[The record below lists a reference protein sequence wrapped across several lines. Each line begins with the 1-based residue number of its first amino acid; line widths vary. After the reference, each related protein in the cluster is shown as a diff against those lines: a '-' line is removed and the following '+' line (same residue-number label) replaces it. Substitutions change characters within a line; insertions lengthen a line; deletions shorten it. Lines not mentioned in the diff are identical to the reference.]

1 MRGGLFNKL
10 WAIVVGAFV
19 SLQLQ
24 AQPQQQPPQQVP
36 FPKVE
41 QQELF
46 LQAIEALD
54 AGKTN
59 SMVKLLDRAVQ
70 LDTANQFAYVKRAQ
84 LFDLVGNNVRAIKD
98 YSAALGLNSTVADI
112 YQLRGCSH
120 FKMGNVLAAVQ
131 DWQIFIQ
138 LKPKKETEHWQICVG
153 HALLGNYEE
162 ARKRFEWHWTV
173 NTEDME
179 VAFWHFLCV
188 ARTEGLA
195 KAREN
200 LMTVSGEKRVP
211 MAQIYELYK
220 GEGDESSVWL
230 AAANGT
236 PNPVERAQREFF
248 AHYYLG
254 LLRQAEGHLE
264 DAKTSVTK
272 ALEIAR
278 SHDGFI
284 GDSPGG
290 QLRGGDIANVHFK
303 QINQKL
309 AEQLAYT
316 KEDGEDSSMTLLV
329 YLGAGVGLVL
339 LVGYSWRR
347 RQIDLPLAQKSST

>member
-1 MRGGLFNKL
+1 MFYKL
-10 WAIVVGAFV
+10 WAIVVGTFV
-19 SLQLQ
+19 FLQLQ
-24 AQPQQQPPQQVP
+24 AQQQPPQQVP

-54 AGKTN
+54 AGKTD
-59 SMVKLLDRAVQ
+59 SMVKLLDRAVE
-70 LDTANQFAYVKRAQ
+70 LDTANHFAYVKRAQ
-84 LFDLVGNNVRAIKD
+84 LFDLIGNNSRAIQD
-98 YSAALGLNSTVADI
+98 YTAALSLNPTFADI
-112 YQLRGCSH
+112 YQLRGCNH
-120 FKMGNVLAAVQ
+120 FKMGNIMAAVQ
-131 DWQIFIQ
+131 DWQVFIQ

-195 KAREN
+195 KARES
-200 LMTVSGEKRVP
+200 LMAVSGEERVP
-211 MAQIYELYK
+211 MVQIYALYK
-220 GEGDESSVWL
+220 GESNESNVWL
-230 AAANGT
+230 AVENGA
-236 PNPVERAQREFF
+236 PSPIERAQREFF

-254 LLRQAEGHLE
+254 LLRQAEGRFE
-264 DAKTSVTK
+264 DARTSVAK
-272 ALEIAR
+272 ALDIAR

-290 QLRGGDIANVHFK
+290 QLRGGDIAKVHFK

-309 AEQLAYT
+309 GEQLAYG
-316 KEDGEDSSMTLLV
+316 KEAGEDSSMTFLV
-329 YLGAGVGLVL
+329 YLGAGIGLVL
-339 LVGYSWRR
+339 LIGYSWRR
-347 RQIDLPLAQKSST
+347 RQIDLPLVQKSST

>member
-10 WAIVVGAFV
+10 WVIAMGMVVAI
-19 SLQLQ
+19 QLR
-24 AQPQQQPPQQVP
+24 AQPRQEAPQPVA

-46 LQAIEALD
+46 LQAIDALD

-59 SMVKLLDRAVQ
+59 SMVKLLDRAIQMDSV
-70 LDTANQFAYVKRAQ
+70 NPFAYVKRAQ
-84 LFDLVGNNVRAIKD
+84 LFDLISYNAGAVQD
-98 YSAALGLNSTVADI
+98 YSTALGYNPKFADL

-120 FKMGNVLAAVQ
+120 FKMGNVLAAVF
-131 DWQIFIQ
+131 DWQQFIQ

-162 ARKRFEWHWTV
+162 ARKRFEWHWTA

-188 ARTEGLA
+188 ARTDGMV

-200 LMTVSGEKRVP
+200 LIAVSGEKRVP
-211 MAQIYELYK
+211 MAQVHALYK
-220 GEGDESSVWL
+220 GIGSEAEVWL
-230 AAANGT
+230 AIEQGGPT
-236 PNPVERAQREFF
+236 SGERAQREFF
-248 AHYYLG
+248 AHYYMG
-254 LLRQAEGHLE
+254 LLKQAEGNLE
-264 DAKTSVTK
+264 EAKSSVAK
-272 ALEIAR
+272 ALSIACANE
-278 SHDGFI
+278 GFM

-290 QLRGGDIANVHFK
+290 QLRGGDMAKVHFD
-303 QINQKL
+303 QIDRKL
-309 AEQLAYT
+309 SEQLAYA
-316 KEDGEDSSMTLLV
+316 DGDGQSRSLNLLA
-329 YLGAGVGLVL
+329 YLVAGVGLVL

-347 RQIDLPLAQKSST
+347 RQIAIPVARKSST

>member
-1 MRGGLFNKL
+1 MRGGLFSKL
-10 WAIVVGAFV
+10 GVIVVGTVV
-19 SLQLQ
+19 SIQLQ
-24 AQPQQQPPQQVP
+24 AQPRQETPQPVP

-46 LQAIEALD
+46 LQAIDALD

-70 LDTANQFAYVKRAQ
+70 LDPANPFAYVKRAQ
-84 LFDLVGNNVRAIKD
+84 LFDLIGNNARAIQD
-98 YSAALGLNSTVADI
+98 YSTALGYNPKVADL

-120 FKMGNVLAAVQ
+120 FKMGNVLAAVLN
-131 DWQIFIQ
+131 WQHFIQ

-195 KAREN
+195 EAREN
-200 LMTVSGEKRVP
+200 LIAVSGEKRVP
-211 MAQIYELYK
+211 MAQLHALYK
-220 GEGDESSVWL
+220 GTGNEAEVWL
-230 AAANGT
+230 AVEQGGPST
-236 PNPVERAQREFF
+236 EERAQREFF

-254 LLRQAEGHLE
+254 LLKQAEGRLE
-264 DAKTSVTK
+264 EGKGSVAK
-272 ALEIAR
+272 ALIIAR
-278 SHDGFI
+278 AHEGFI

-290 QLRGGDIANVHFK
+290 QLRGGDIARVHFD
-303 QINQKL
+303 QIDQKL

-316 KEDGEDSSMTLLV
+316 EGDDQNGAVSLLV
-329 YLGAGVGLVL
+329 YLVAGVGLVL

-347 RQIDLPLAQKSST
+347 RQIAIPLAQKSST